1 MRRQPRLRQSQP
13 GGRLR
18 RLGFQAYVTAS
29 QKPTQVSEDAGDT
42 AVADNLVD
50 AALAVNR
57 EQRLDSLGVEYKSLG
72 RDLVRSRHDLGDR
85 REGEPDR
92 AWTSDCPYMCK
103 TGLQFMRRQPEIG
116 RLTAV
121 GLDWC
126 RVARIREL

>member
-85 REGEPDR
+85 RE
-92 AWTSDCPYMCK
+92 ATAYMEK
-103 TGLQFMRRQPEIG
+103 ALRHGGNKEQFIADPELQNALNDPQIKA
-116 RLTAV
+116 L
-121 GLDWC
+121 LK
-126 RVARIREL
+126 